1 MNNEKTDK
9 FANLSYE
16 DAIKKLSELISFLEK
31 GEGNFDEM
39 MEVYKEAF
47 EYFTFCSEYLNS
59 AGEKMR
65 ELNAKISAVANP
77 PEDQND

>member
-1 MNNEKTDK
+1 MATQKAFDDK
-9 FANLSYE
+9 FKDMSYE
-16 DAIKKLSELISFLEK
+16 AAIEKLTELISVLEK
-31 GEGNFDEM
+31 GEGNFDEL

-65 ELNAKISAVANP
+65 ALNAKLAKVQNP
-77 PEDQND
+77 LED